1 MSDSR
6 GSKLGLALGGGG
18 ALGWAHIGVIEI
30 LQENGIEADVVAGTS
45 IGGLVGACYVS
56 GNMQKLE
63 DIARSITWFDILKT
77 ADVKLWTSGLLGG
90 DRVTELL
97 STH

>member
-1 MSDSR
+1 M
-6 GSKLGLALGGGG
+6 
-18 ALGWAHIGVIEI
+18 GWAHIGVLEI

-56 GNMQKLE
+56 GHMQKLE

-77 ADVKLWTSGLLGG
+77 ADVKLWTSGLLEP
-90 DRVTELL
+90 DRFTWKRELRP
-97 STH
+97 SET